1 DFFARVFSRIALLP
15 NQVYGSHGRKIVAVP
30 RRCVKSE
37 SKQIPRCAWN
47 DKGGI
52 SGRTSGVGRPR
63 RRRKRAAPP
72 TLGKESAAGARSGSS
87 GGSRRHCRRGEF
99 SRHRQNTATRAQT
112 VEKQRAVTG
121 HRATAPSHGA
131 RNKDLCN
138 KAARSDPRAFRSSLL
153 LRDSDR
159 SAHP

>member
-1 DFFARVFSRIALLP
+1 HRLCESRDFRAAKPANPGGHQPGRHLVIGNFSASVTRNQKIDFFARVFSRIALLP

-112 VEKQRAVTG
+112 V
-121 HRATAPSHGA
+121 
-131 RNKDLCN
+131 
-138 KAARSDPRAFRSSLL
+138 
-153 LRDSDR
+153 
-159 SAHP
+159 